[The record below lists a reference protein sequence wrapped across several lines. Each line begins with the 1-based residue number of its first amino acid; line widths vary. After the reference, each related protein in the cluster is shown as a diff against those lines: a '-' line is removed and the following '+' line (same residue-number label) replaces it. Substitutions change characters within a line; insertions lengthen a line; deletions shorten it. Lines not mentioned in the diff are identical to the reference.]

1 MWASPLQR
9 SLCFNQGLN
18 GFRNQRERTVKLEN
32 LRNTCCTGSGR
43 LSKVAEMSHW
53 GGEERYWKLSIV
65 FVISSLLKWCV
76 SFAFE
81 DIFEEYCNGGEIR
94 DCLDPVPVPAIWWW
108 GHTAG
113 PCRGTGLWLKF
124 RKKGWKQDRAGTC
137 RPFNIL
143 FTFVPIRCSPPWSN
157 FLPQLFPHDS

>member
-18 GFRNQRERTVKLEN
+18 GFRNQREQTVKLEN

-43 LSKVAEMSHW
+43 LSKVAETSHW

-65 FVISSLLKWCV
+65 FFISSFLNWCL

-81 DIFEEYCNGGEIR
+81 DICEEYCNGRSELAQNCTCASHMMMRAHSRALPRNRIVTKIQKKR
-94 DCLDPVPVPAIWWW
+94 VKTRSSWHLLAIQYSF
-108 GHTAG
+108 H
-113 PCRGTGLWLKF
+113 PC
-124 RKKGWKQDRAGTC
+124 AY
-137 RPFNIL
+137 
-143 FTFVPIRCSPPWSN
+143 S
-157 FLPQLFPHDS
+157 LFPALE